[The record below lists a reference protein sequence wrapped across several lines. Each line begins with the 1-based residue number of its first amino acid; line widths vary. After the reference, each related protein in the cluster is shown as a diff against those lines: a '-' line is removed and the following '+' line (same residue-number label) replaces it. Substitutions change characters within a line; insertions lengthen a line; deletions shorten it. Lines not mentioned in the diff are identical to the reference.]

1 MAGYTNEY
9 VDSHN
14 TLSFPESYIQFPT
27 FKDVD
32 SKEIADLIKEI
43 QAKRNKGL
51 FSEATEL
58 INNNYD
64 KLRPY
69 FIDANVINMWVEH
82 LRNTQIYAKQ
92 NQQNI
97 YIGDKPEV
105 VQYGD
110 IRIGQP
116 SE

>member
-1 MAGYTNEY
+1 MAGYTHEY
-9 VDSHN
+9 SN
-14 TLSFPESYIQFPT
+14 FPESVTTLKPH

-32 SKEIADLIKEI
+32 ANVGRIV
-43 QAKRNKGL
+43 
-51 FSEATEL
+51 TEL
-58 INNNYD
+58 QTAKSENDFMEVARILEANPSLVDYI
-64 KLRPY
+64 
-69 FIDANVINMWVEH
+69 IDATIINTLIEEN
-82 LRNTQIYAKQ
+82 RNAQIYAMA

-116 SE
+116 TNV